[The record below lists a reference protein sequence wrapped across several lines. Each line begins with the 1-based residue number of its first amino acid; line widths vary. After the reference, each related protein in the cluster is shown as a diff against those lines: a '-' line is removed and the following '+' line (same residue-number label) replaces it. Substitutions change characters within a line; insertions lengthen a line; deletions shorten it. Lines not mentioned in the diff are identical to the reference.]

1 MMLILS
7 VMIFYIVCL
16 VISRREKHIFMYK
29 NNVVFENIDA
39 LTWKLDGDGS
49 GGDDDDDDD
58 DDDEKTYWVFWRI
71 E

>member
-1 MMLILS
+1 MMLILL

-16 VISRREKHIFMYK
+16 VIDRREKHIFIYK

-49 GGDDDDDDD
+49 GDGDGDDDDDDD
-58 DDDEKTYWVFWRI
+58 DDDEKTY
-71 E
+71 